1 MSQNK
6 ILRYLLRNLAPIVII
21 LTMLIVALFFLLYEN
36 YTYSRQISEKNAIIQ
51 RLQIR
56 DSISSQLL
64 DIKETDTS
72 FIYSYRSKSDGT
84 ILTYKELD
92 SMVRAYD
99 YELYV
104 KDLILV
110 KAKNK
115 YQFNYSV
122 KRIGDTIIMGFWSK

>member
-21 LTMLIVALFFLLYEN
+21 FTMLIVALFFLLYEN